1 MIYREKELPRSKVP
15 DKVKR
20 EGIQSTGR
28 QSWLWQKQGSSE
40 RQRRRREDGFVE

>member
-28 QSWLWQKQGSSE
+28 QNWPLTE
-40 RQRRRREDGFVE
+40 ARTI